1 MGSNRSVYICDCV
14 WPSVTARI
22 PTQFYQRHN
31 SVHSQEVHTQELAT
45 SCTHSVI
52 LSLVHRVT
60 SPSQPSLT
68 HSPRGQ
74 LMMAG
79 SLILFSSP
87 PLPIPPPAR
96 QKDCGAPW
104 RVGASWDSLRVCR
117 PRSLTHAHT
126 ALSELQPQ
134 RPLLVTACETHRGLL

>member
-87 PLPIPPPAR
+87 APPQTPPGASERLRRPLASRSFLGLLARLPPAF
-96 QKDCGAPW
+96 
-104 RVGASWDSLRVCR
+104 
-117 PRSLTHAHT
+117 THARAHG
-126 ALSELQPQ
+126 
-134 RPLLVTACETHRGLL
+134 PLRTSAAAPPAGHSL